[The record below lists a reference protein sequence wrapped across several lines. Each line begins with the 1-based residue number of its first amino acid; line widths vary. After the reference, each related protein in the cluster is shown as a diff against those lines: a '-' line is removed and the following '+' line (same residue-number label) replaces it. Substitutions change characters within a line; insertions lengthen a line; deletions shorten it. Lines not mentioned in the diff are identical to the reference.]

1 MPARESGPSV
11 NICKTRA
18 PPPRRSPPPLQ
29 APLRARRQG
38 AAAPARAHPADLPR
52 LRAPPARP
60 PARARRAPARLRRGC
75 TADVKSRCHRCCCC
89 FGGNKRRLCGE
100 CRGGARAVWRWCQ
113 RTARRRRK
121 RLVRSR
127 VTRGCRLGCSLR
139 VYLDR
144 RARALRFVLRRLACC
159 CRAAASSALS
169 RGSWLRSRPSQER
182 VCCLE
187 PAWRSWRAP
196 ARRLQQ
202 FALPLW
208 CRWTHFFLNCQNRL
222 SEQANLDSKLKV
234 EVCVRTGTKFVSEQG
249 LRLNVRVSPWRLGGR
264 AACVESLR
272 GSEGDFKTG
281 RGKERGNWERQNP

>member
-1 MPARESGPSV
+1 M

-29 APLRARRQG
+29 APSRARRQG

-60 PARARRAPARLRRGC
+60 PARARRAPARLRRGR

-121 RLVRSR
+121 RHVRSR

-144 RARALRFVLRRLACC
+144 RARALRFVLRRFGLLLPGRGFFGSVAGLLAAEQTIPRARLLPRASMAVLACSC
-159 CRAAASSALS
+159 STVTA
-169 RGSWLRSRPSQER
+169 
-182 VCCLE
+182 VCA
-187 PAWRSWRAP
+187 PAWCLRA
-196 ARRLQQ
+196 
-202 FALPLW
+202 
-208 CRWTHFFLNCQNRL
+208 FLFKL
-222 SEQANLDSKLKV
+222 SEQIVRTANLDSKLKV

-249 LRLNVRVSPWRLGGR
+249 PYAS
-264 AACVESLR
+264 
-272 GSEGDFKTG
+272 T
-281 RGKERGNWERQNP
+281 